1 MLGKKITENER
12 NQGDLFRVMLRDV
25 VDSKHPLV
33 ILANSINWDSIEKKL
48 APLFCTDNGRPA
60 LAVRMITGLLYLKN
74 AYNLGDKV
82 LLETWLENPY
92 WQYFTGGVFFE
103 HKIPFDS
110 SNMTNWRKRIGE
122 EGIEELLKEI
132 IMTAVRLGFIKV
144 SEFKKVN
151 VDTTV
156 QEKNIRFPTDG
167 RLYDRLRE
175 RLVKEAKRGGI
186 DLRQSYDRVA
196 KKALHKQSSY
206 ARANQFKKA
215 RKQTKKL
222 KICLGRVTR
231 DIRRKM
237 HNSTPLMNKLL
248 GLSDRLLAQ
257 KKDSKNKLYSIH
269 ETEVE
274 CISKGKPQKKYEF
287 GCKVGFVTS
296 ATSNWI
302 LGAKAFHGNPY
313 DGHTLNA
320 SIKQAHRITGIEF
333 EQAICDMGYR
343 KHDYEGKCNVQIV
356 NRYRKKIP
364 RAIRKLWK
372 RRSAIE
378 PVIGHVKNGNRMNC
392 NRLKGKL
399 GDKINAILS
408 ACGFNFRK
416 LLRAIALFFVFVLKM
431 AVFVFLT
438 EEKSSKELSFVFL
451 DGYVFE

>member
-1 MLGKKITENER
+1 MLAKKITENEK

-25 VDSKHPLV
+25 VDRKHPLV
-33 ILANSINWDSIEKKL
+33 ILANSINWDFIEKKL
-48 APLFCTDNGRPA
+48 APLFCTNNGRPA

-74 AYNLGDKV
+74 AYNLGDEA
-82 LLETWLENPY
+82 LLENWLENPY
-92 WQYFTGGVFFE
+92 WQYFTGGVLFE
-103 HKIPFDS
+103 HEIPFDS

-132 IMTAVRLGFIKV
+132 ISTAIRLGFIKIP
-144 SEFKKVN
+144 ELKKVN

-156 QEKNIRFPTDG
+156 QEKNIRFPTDA

-175 RLVKEAKRGGI
+175 RLVKEAKCTGI
-186 DLRQSYDRVA
+186 DLRQSYERVA

-222 KICLGRVTR
+222 KICLGRVSR

-237 HNSTPLMNKLL
+237 NTPRPILEKLL
-248 GLSDRLLAQ
+248 TLSDKVLSQERN
-257 KKDSKNKLYSIH
+257 SKNKIYSIH

-274 CISKGKPQKKYEF
+274 CISKGKPHKKYEF
-287 GCKVGFVTS
+287 GCKVGFVTT
-296 ATSNWI
+296 AASNWI

-320 SIKQAHRITGIEF
+320 SIEQAHRITGIEL

-378 PVIGHVKNGNRMNC
+378 PVIGHVKNDNRMNC

-399 GDKINAILS
+399 GDKVNAILS

-431 AVFVFLT
+431 PNFLFLA
-438 EEKSSKELSFVFL
+438 EEKPQKNYLLLFGMIIFL
-451 DGYVFE
+451 Q